1 MKLKKN
7 KSYLIVLE
15 GIDGS
20 GKTTIA
26 KRLKEYLI
34 DSEYNALL
42 FREPSDS
49 EYGKKIRE
57 IAENKS
63 KIPIEEEL
71 NYFIMDRKWNVENNI
86 LPNLAQNR
94 VIILDRYFFS
104 TACYQGA
111 RGLNMEDIL
120 KINRE
125 FAPEPDYVFIIDIDV
140 KTALSRINKN
150 REKTV
155 KLFEKEGFLKKVRKN
170 YLKLKGNN
178 IYIING
184 DDKIDNILNNI
195 IKLL

>member
-1 MKLKKN
+1 MKLKRDN
-7 KSYLIVLE
+7 PYLIVLE

-20 GKTTIA
+20 GKTTMA
-26 KRLKEYLI
+26 KRLKEYLVN
-34 DSEYNALL
+34 SEYDVILL
-42 FREPSDS
+42 REPSDS

-63 KIPIEEEL
+63 NIPIEEEL

-86 LPNLAQNR
+86 LPNLAQNK

-111 RGLNMEDIL
+111 RGLDMEEIL

-125 FAPEPDYVFIIDIDV
+125 FAPEPDYVFIIDVDV

-155 KLFEKEGFLKKVRKN
+155 KLFEKGDFLKKVRKN
-170 YLKLKGNN
+170 YLKLKGKN

-184 DDKIDNILNNI
+184 NDKIDNILKNI
-195 IKLL
+195 VRLL

>member
-1 MKLKKN
+1 MKLKRDN
-7 KSYLIVLE
+7 PYLIVLE

-26 KRLKEYLI
+26 KRLKEYLVNSGFNVI
-34 DSEYNALL
+34 LL
-42 FREPSDS
+42 REPSDS

-71 NYFIMDRKWNVENNI
+71 NYFVMDRKWNVENNI
-86 LPNLAQNR
+86 LPNLSQNK

-111 RGLNMEDIL
+111 RGLDMEEIL

-125 FAPEPDYVFIIDIDV
+125 FAPEPDYVFIIDVDV
-140 KTALSRINKN
+140 NTALSRINKN

-155 KLFEKEGFLKKVRKN
+155 KLFEKEDFLKKVRKN

-184 DDKIDNILNNI
+184 NDKIDNILNNI
-195 IKLL
+195 VKLL

>member
-1 MKLKKN
+1 LKLKKN

-150 REKTV
+150 RKKTV
-155 KLFEKEGFLKKVRKN
+155 KLFEKEDFLKKVRKN